1 MPKEEAPVPWAVSN
15 AAASDPYPRKNIY
28 FVGVGAQDVYNYCV
42 WRTHIAGHTTLESKK
57 ARGISAF
64 IVDVLTRRYLDEMLD
79 PEKFAAFAQW
89 VSADYRPDMVLK
101 IPEPRLLAISKML
114 RSWPK
119 RSDLV
124 GTLEEW
130 KLSSEDYQLLKRFC
144 REFTKIFGP
153 MFEDEDDAEQ
163 AS

>member
-1 MPKEEAPVPWAVSN
+1 MPKEEAPVPWAVSH
-15 AAASDPYPRKNIY
+15 AATSGTYPRKNIY
-28 FVGVGAQDVYNYCV
+28 FLGVGAEDVYNYCI
-42 WRTHIAGHTTLESKK
+42 WRTHIAGHTTLENKK

-79 PEKFAAFAQW
+79 PDTFAAFAEW
-89 VSADYRPDMVLK
+89 ASADYRADIQLK
-101 IPEPRLLAISKML
+101 VPEPRLLAISKML

-119 RSDLV
+119 RSELV

-130 KLSSEDYQLLKRFC
+130 KLSSKDYQLLKRFC
-144 REFTKIFGP
+144 SVFTEIFGP
-153 MFEDEDDAEQ
+153 MFEDVNDAEQ